1 MKNYRWL
8 FSLSALLII
17 AQACSAAGSGYDT
30 KFPLPDNVSDFTAAG
45 ENSINFQTTLSLEES
60 IAFYRDAF
68 AQQGLTERTVNTAF
82 THTTFSLVFDGD
94 PSGQAIVVQ
103 GVDLHNGK
111 TSVNIRYEN
120 V

>member
-30 KFPLPDNVSDFTAAG
+30 KFPLPDNVSEFTSTG
-45 ENSINFQTTLSLEES
+45 GGSINFQTTLSLEE
-60 IAFYRDAF
+60 AVEFYRDAF
-68 AQQGLTERTVNTAF
+68 GQLALTERTINTAI

-94 PSGQAIVVQ
+94 ASGQAIVVQ